1 MRKSLFTAV
10 VILILL
16 ILLTLFIAPPSSFI
30 YLKSNVPISLDEVF
44 PHIGAFYLIYH
55 PNLAVS
61 LSRHFL
67 LVNVNYNEPVY
78 GCFKFIDGEF
88 AITEKGNIIRMK
100 NKKDCKKVFYANF
113 ESVHW
118 DDEYKLMF
126 VNLTKNDMIN
136 NVKQFEVYDGEPA
149 FYDKNG
155 ILVIMGNLN
164 FGYKTLEYR
173 KVLEVYKERLK
184 DIKEV
189 DLRFKNEAI
198 IRWRELK

>member
-1 MRKSLFTAV
+1 MKKFLFTAI
-10 VILILL
+10 VIFILL
-16 ILLTLFIAPPSSFI
+16 FLFILFITPPSFFI

-44 PHIGAFYLIYH
+44 PHIGTFYLIYR
-55 PNLAVS
+55 PNLPVS
-61 LSRHFL
+61 LSRRFL
-67 LVNVNYNEPVY
+67 LVNVSYNEPVY

-88 AITEKGNIIRMK
+88 AITKKGNIIRMK
-100 NKKDCKKVFYANF
+100 NKKGCRKVFYANF

-126 VNLTKNDMIN
+126 VNLMKNDMIN
-136 NVKQFEVYDGEPA
+136 NIKQFEVYDGEPA

-164 FGYKTLEYR
+164 FNYKTVEYIE
-173 KVLEVYKERLK
+173 VLKVYKDRLK